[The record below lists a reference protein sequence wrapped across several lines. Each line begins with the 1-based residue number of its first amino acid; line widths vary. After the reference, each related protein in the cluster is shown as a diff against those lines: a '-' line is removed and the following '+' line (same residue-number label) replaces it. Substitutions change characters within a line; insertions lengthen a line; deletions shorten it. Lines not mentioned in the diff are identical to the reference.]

1 MAAVLPRSKPA
12 FKVAASGPTGRM
24 RGRTYGVLA
33 DDKPPENPWKKYQLK
48 LLPKRI
54 NGKWYK
60 PGAWVYRRWIL
71 TPGGGY
77 WKYGDDFD
85 FMRGR

>member
-1 MAAVLPRSKPA
+1 MGFA
-12 FKVAASGPTGRM
+12 FKVANFGPGKITGRG
-24 RGRTYGVLA
+24 GRRREELPT
-33 DDKPPENPWKKYQLK
+33 NPWQKYKLK
-48 LLPKRI
+48 FYRRI

-60 PGAWVYRRWIL
+60 PGDWVYRKYLIS
-71 TPGGGY
+71 PGGGY

>member
-1 MAAVLPRSKPA
+1 MAAVLPKIQPA
-12 FKVAASGPTGRM
+12 FKVAASGPSSRN
-24 RGRTYGVLA
+24 GRTYHSANHGSP
-33 DDKPPENPWKKYQLK
+33 KNPWEKYRLK
-48 LLPKRI
+48 LVPKRI

-60 PGAWVYRRWIL
+60 PGSWVYRKWVM

>member
-12 FKVAASGPTGRM
+12 FKVAAMGPSGRAGR
-24 RGRTYGVLA
+24 RSKPDYA
-33 DDKPPENPWKKYQLK
+33 PPENPWQKYQLK

-54 NGKWYK
+54 NGKWYR
-60 PGAWVYRRWIL
+60 PGSWVYRRWVL

-77 WKYGDDFD
+77 YRYGDDFD
-85 FMRGR
+85 YMRGK